1 MHLTHMPSGNIETAA
16 SIGGTQMCCNDL
28 NDFMR
33 RFTMIGICMIGS
45 LVAPSAFAGAGSNDG
60 TYSGV
65 GTVTFGTQP
74 VCGPG
79 GDISITVNDN
89 RIDYKFGDFPLKF
102 SVAEDGSLHYIV
114 RAGKQGRRTLRLTGK
129 IADVRLE
136 ANLRTRDFT
145 GHLCSYHWSLNKN

>member
-1 MHLTHMPSGNIETAA
+1 MSRK
-16 SIGGTQMCCNDL
+16 DL
-28 NDFMR
+28 NGFIR
-33 RFTMIGICMIGS
+33 RFTMIGICMIG
-45 LVAPSAFAGAGSNDG
+45 LLGAPSAFASAGSHDG

-79 GDISITVNDN
+79 GDISITLKDAL
-89 RIDYKFGDFPLKF
+89 IDYKFGDFPLKF

-114 RAGKQGRRTLRLTGK
+114 RAGKQARRTLRLTGK
-129 IADVRLE
+129 IADDRLE

-145 GHLCSYHWSLNKN
+145 GHLCSYHWSLKKN

>member
-1 MHLTHMPSGNIETAA
+1 MHLTHVPPGNIETAA
-16 SIGGTQMCCNDL
+16 SIGGTRKCRNYL
-28 NDFMR
+28 NDFVR
-33 RFTMIGICMIGS
+33 RFTIIGICMIGS
-45 LVAPSAFAGAGSNDG
+45 LGAPSAFASAGSHDG

-74 VCGPG
+74 VCGSG

-89 RIDYKFGDFPLKF
+89 LVDYKFGDFPLKF
-102 SVAEDGSLHYIV
+102 SVAEDGSLTDIV
-114 RAGKQGRRTLRLTGK
+114 RVGKKGRRTLRLRGK

-145 GHLCSYHWSLNKN
+145 GHLCSYHWSLKKN